1 MKKILMTLVITAMA
15 YAGVQA
21 QEKCACKKTTKHT
34 HAKHATKPT
43 SSIPGSAAT
52 VSATEAEAC
61 KLVPKEVCKIS
72 ADRRS
77 VTCYKTIDLETL
89 APYGTEVRHY
99 GSTGQVPGSNRIK
112 FSVPTLVINEEDPR
126 MNKCVRDS
134 ATGKVVCY
142 IQRPGIHITRDKN
155 GYYSYSD
162 APATAKTNNRKAT
175 YVTPRVAAGR

>member
-1 MKKILMTLVITAMA
+1 MKNILMTLVITAMA
-15 YAGVQA
+15 FTSVQA
-21 QEKCACKKTTKHT
+21 QEKCVCKKTVKHT
-34 HAKHATKPT
+34 AAKHRT
-43 SSIPGSAAT
+43 SSIPASAAT

-61 KLVPKEVCKIS
+61 RLVPKEVCKIS

-89 APYGTEVRHY
+89 APYGNEVKHY
-99 GSTGQVPGSNRIK
+99 GSTGPVPGSAKMK
-112 FSVPTLVINEEDPR
+112 FGVPTLVINEEDPN

-162 APATAKTNNRKAT
+162 APATSKTNNRKTT